1 MDKEEFQE
9 KMKSL
14 IGGEGL
20 GKPKRLNLE
29 PPWEKQQPGHYEIT
43 YRLAR
48 KHSRLGRALGYLI
61 LGPILL
67 VGIVIGAV
75 VGGIMMYWALD
86 SLQRFH
92 G

>member
-1 MDKEEFQE
+1 MMDEKELQE
-9 KMKSL
+9 EMKSM
-14 IGGEGL
+14 IDEEGL
-20 GKPKRLNLE
+20 GKPKALKIE
-29 PPWEKQQPGHYEIT
+29 TPWEKQQWRHRP
-43 YRLAR
+43 AR
-48 KHSRLGRALGYLI
+48 HSRLGRALGYMFLV
-61 LGPILL
+61 PILL

>member
-1 MDKEEFQE
+1 MDREEFQE

-20 GKPKRLNLE
+20 GKPKALKIE
-29 PPWEKQQPGHYEIT
+29 TPWEKQQWRHRP
-43 YRLAR
+43 AR
-48 KHSRLGRALGYLI
+48 HSRLGRALGYMFLV
-61 LGPILL
+61 PILL